1 MKNLAE
7 RAATATSEI
16 TAEVQHVN
24 AAGLD
29 LLKAVENVGNAI
41 RSVDEV
47 STAVSAAVEQQ
58 RVTTDEIARTVGGVA
73 DSASRVEHLARN
85 VNASSARTGEA
96 ADEVADV
103 TMTLQRTNRDLRDR
117 AGRFLDFVREAA

>member
-1 MKNLAE
+1 
-7 RAATATSEI
+7 
-16 TAEVQHVN
+16 
-24 AAGLD
+24 
-29 LLKAVENVGNAI
+29 
-41 RSVDEV
+41 
-47 STAVSAAVEQQ
+47 
-58 RVTTDEIARTVGGVA
+58 
-73 DSASRVEHLARN
+73 